1 MFVIFW
7 INFYTITMLLYN
19 QITSLDSKKLKKII
33 TQLLKEDIPKGDP
46 TTQNIISFNQTG
58 EYVFRARDNMIF
70 CGGPIIQNTFSKQV
84 VVKLL
89 VKEGQYIKKGD
100 DLGTIK
106 GSVREI
112 LTKER
117 LVLNMIQHLSGISS
131 NTQQYISKLNN
142 SKIKIID
149 TRKTTPGLR
158 LLEKY
163 AVNKGGG
170 YNHRLDLSSGI
181 MVKDNHLINSNVDNI
196 YKKLKKLKK
205 KIPIQIEVDNI
216 NQITQRSVDLVDA
229 FLLDNMSPAKIKQCI
244 IKIKK
249 LKKTLNKIFIEV
261 SGGITLKTISK
272 FNIKGVSGIS
282 VGALTHQSQS
292 VDIGL
297 DIK

>member
-1 MFVIFW
+1 
-7 INFYTITMLLYN
+7 MLLYN
-19 QITSLDSKKLKKII
+19 QITSLDSKKLKKIMS
-33 TQLLKEDIPKGDP
+33 QLLKEDIPKGDL

-261 SGGITLKTISK
+261 SGGVTLKTISK

-282 VGALTHQSQS
+282 IGALTHQSQS

>member
-19 QITSLDSKKLKKII
+19 QITSLDSKKLKKIMS
-33 TQLLKEDIPKGDP
+33 QLLKEDIPKGDP

-58 EYVFRARDNMIF
+58 EYVFRARENIIF

-106 GSVREI
+106 GNVREI

-131 NTQQYISKLNN
+131 NTQRYISKLNN

-229 FLLDNMSPAKIKQCI
+229 FLLDNMSPAKIKLCI

-249 LKKTLNKIFIEV
+249 LKKTLNKIFIEI
-261 SGGITLKTISK
+261 SGGVTLKTISK

-282 VGALTHQSQS
+282 IGALTHQSQS

>member
-19 QITSLDSKKLKKII
+19 QITSLDPKKLKKIMS
-33 TQLLKEDIPKGDP
+33 QLLKEDIPKGDL

-249 LKKTLNKIFIEV
+249 LKKILNKIFIEV
-261 SGGITLKTISK
+261 SGGVTLKTISK

-282 VGALTHQSQS
+282 IGALTHQGQS

>member
-19 QITSLDSKKLKKII
+19 QITSLDSKELKKTIS
-33 TQLLKEDIPKGDP
+33 QLLKEDTPKGDP

-58 EYVFRARDNMIF
+58 EYVFRARENMIF
-70 CGGPIIQNTFSKQV
+70 CGGPIIKNAFSKQV

-106 GSVREI
+106 GNVREI

-142 SKIKIID
+142 SKIKIMD

-181 MVKDNHLINSNVDNI
+181 MVKDNHLINSNIDNI

-244 IKIKK
+244 IKINK
-249 LKKTLNKIFIEV
+249 LKKTLNNIFIEV

-282 VGALTHQSQS
+282 IGALTHQSHS
-292 VDIGL
+292 IDIGL